1 MSAPPSAAQLNFYGS
16 LNKNLFGKSDA
27 FTTIIGMQF
36 MVAFVTLVFDP
47 VMLWLMP
54 DNQWSKFD
62 ILLPDSDP
70 DNDQQTTVKIA
81 ALLRKVIMLV
91 FVVFVFHYL

>member
-1 MSAPPSAAQLNFYGS
+1 MSASEPPTNFYGS

-27 FTTIIGMQF
+27 FTTIVGMQF
-36 MVAFVTLVFDP
+36 MTAFVTLVFDP

-54 DNQWSKFD
+54 DKQWSHFD
-62 ILLPDSDP
+62 IVLPDTDP
-70 DNDQQTTVKIA
+70 ENDTVTTVKIA

-91 FVVFVFHYL
+91 LVIFIFHYS

>member
-1 MSAPPSAAQLNFYGS
+1 MSAPEPPTNFYGS

-54 DNQWSKFD
+54 DKSWSKFD
-62 ILLPDSDP
+62 IVLP
-70 DNDQQTTVKIA
+70 DNDPNNDEPTTVKIA

-91 FVVFVFHYL
+91 FVIFVFHYL

>member
-1 MSAPPSAAQLNFYGS
+1 
-16 LNKNLFGKSDA
+16 
-27 FTTIIGMQF
+27 MQF

-54 DNQWSKFD
+54 DKSWSKFD
-62 ILLPDSDP
+62 IVLP
-70 DNDQQTTVKIA
+70 DNDPNNDEPTTVKIA

-91 FVVFVFHYL
+91 FVIFVFHYL

>member
-1 MSAPPSAAQLNFYGS
+1 MSAHEPPTNFYGS
-16 LNKNLFGKSDA
+16 LNKTLFGKSDA

-54 DNQWSKFD
+54 DKQWSHFD
-62 ILLPDSDP
+62 ITLP
-70 DNDQQTTVKIA
+70 DNDPTNDEPTTVKIA
-81 ALLRKVIMLV
+81 ALLRKILMLV
-91 FVVFVFHYL
+91 FVIFVFHYL